1 MFVCD
6 CGELNFTECRCII
19 NFNTGAKVK
28 DREMDL
34 RVAT

>member
-1 MFVCD
+1 MFVRD
-6 CGELNFTECRCII
+6 CGELKFVECRCII
-19 NFNTGAKVK
+19 NFNTGAKAK